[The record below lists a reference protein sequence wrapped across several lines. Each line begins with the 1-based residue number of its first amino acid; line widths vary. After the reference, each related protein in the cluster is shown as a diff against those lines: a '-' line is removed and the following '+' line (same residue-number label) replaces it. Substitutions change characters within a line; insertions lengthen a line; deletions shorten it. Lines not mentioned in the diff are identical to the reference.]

1 MAERAKT
8 ALRPFSSV
16 NVHSTHGHPL
26 GVQNGKSQKMRM
38 TGRVEDGSGLTE
50 KQETLRPGSTT
61 SLRNN
66 IKERRVSAQ
75 KENLGTEPGVSKI
88 PRAKSVT
95 TSSKVKPVPDF
106 SKLHRQWESKI
117 SQGKSRKPTS
127 TTFEHNLPATAARP
141 STSSKSRKPTSTL
154 SEHNPSTTATRPSTS
169 PNGSPLDD
177 PTKVRITSS
186 TAPPPPPPSSVPST
200 ASRTSTNTGL
210 LKTGLQGPA
219 RTAVRK
225 PMRKPPVKEEF
236 HNEALSDILNSTD
249 TRDLDSRHTLAP
261 RLGNPKRLTLNPAK
275 RVTRVPVE
283 DEFNNANL
291 ADILDSNDAEQ
302 LDARTVR
309 RTTGAWGL
317 GNPRRLTV
325 SRGTARRATVAVR
338 HQGADDQTKRASMYA
353 GAIRVARKNPTQ
365 TSHLSNE
372 SPSPSK
378 DVLLPI
384 PAPEPTADPAPLSLL
399 QKGMD
404 EYFAR
409 RNNPPKTPS
418 MVKFVTAPTPR
429 EKQQSL
435 ARKMGMIVAET
446 FGMTPQRTVTQG
458 VLDIARTPRVANL
471 TLRQKFEAE
480 KGQDDTVI
488 ERGMRTLEK
497 LVDDV
502 QNHVGGGYED
512 ERVENGNGVP
522 VDHASSVLGSFSTAS
537 HGSEPSVE
545 TLQSASSISN
555 HFQNSHVSDTG
566 TYMQQDNRLPPFSAI
581 ALPLIPPVQSLM
593 LLPVGQPTVVPLVG
607 PPIRPLIPNPFEV
620 LDMQPPTVG
629 LVRQTHENT
638 ELESVHERD
647 TSKTEVGNG
656 FPNPVHNAVCGT
668 QAPAPSI
675 AKELTFSTFTLVQPE
690 RLSATDDS
698 WRDVV
703 GITSAPLDSSE
714 GLVANSTSYH
724 DQQASTGEI
733 SLPAPTNLEIAS
745 VSNVQSTQACSSTQ
759 TRDAAIPNAQPENS
773 PRASPPSTAET
784 SRRRRR
790 SSLRRSSVPDVDR
803 IREELN
809 QLELEEAELLRL
821 MEELEDGEEFSDDE
835 GWAED

>member
-8 ALRPFSSV
+8 ILRPSSSV

-26 GVQNGKSQKMRM
+26 GAQNAKPGKMRM
-38 TGRVEDGSGLTE
+38 TGRVENGPGLTE
-50 KQETLRPGSTT
+50 KQETLRPGCAT
-61 SLRNN
+61 SVGSNVN
-66 IKERRVSAQ
+66 ERRVAAQ
-75 KENLGTEPGVSKI
+75 KENLGAEPGQSKI
-88 PRAKSVT
+88 PRAKSAT
-95 TSSKVKPVPDF
+95 TTSKVKPVPDF

-127 TTFEHNLPATAARP
+127 ATSEHNLSVTAARP
-141 STSSKSRKPTSTL
+141 TTSSKSRKTTSTT
-154 SEHNPSTTATRPSTS
+154 SEHNPSTTAARPTTS
-169 PNGSPLDD
+169 PNGSSLDH
-177 PTKVRITSS
+177 PTKVRITHS
-186 TAPPPPPPSSVPST
+186 TAPPPSSSVPSI

-225 PMRKPPVKEEF
+225 PTRKLPVKEEF
-236 HNEALSDILNSTD
+236 QNEALCDILNSTD
-249 TRDLDSRHTLAP
+249 TRDLDSRHPLAQ

-275 RVTRVPVE
+275 RVTNVPRVRVE

-291 ADILDSNDAEQ
+291 ADILDSNDAGQ
-302 LDARTVR
+302 LDERTVR

-317 GNPRRLTV
+317 GNPRRLTH

-372 SPSPSK
+372 PQSPSK
-378 DVLLPI
+378 DVTLPI
-384 PAPEPTADPAPLSLL
+384 PAPETTTDPAPLSLL

-446 FGMTPQRTVTQG
+446 FGMTPQRTGTQVAVDTG
-458 VLDIARTPRVANL
+458 RTARVGNL

-488 ERGMRTLEK
+488 ERGIRTLEM

-502 QNHVGGGYED
+502 QSHVGGGYED
-512 ERVENGNGVP
+512 KRVENGNGAP
-522 VDHASSVLGSFSTAS
+522 VDHASAALGGFPTAS

-545 TLQSASSISN
+545 TLQSASSTSN
-555 HFQNSHVSDTG
+555 HFQNSTHVSDTG
-566 TYMQQDNRLPPFSAI
+566 TYVQQDNRLPPISTI

-593 LLPVGQPTVVPLVG
+593 LLPVDQPTVVPLVG

-629 LVRQTHENT
+629 LARQTDEST
-638 ELESVHERD
+638 ELGSVHV
-647 TSKTEVGNG
+647 SKVEVGNG
-656 FPNPVHNAVCGT
+656 FQNQAHNAFCGT
-668 QAPAPSI
+668 QAPAPSV
-675 AKELTFSTFTLVQPE
+675 AKELTTVTFGPLVQPE
-690 RLSATDDS
+690 ISSATDDS

-703 GITSAPLDSSE
+703 GITSAPSESSE
-714 GLVANSTSYH
+714 GLVANSTGYH
-724 DQQASTGEI
+724 GQQASTVEI
-733 SLPAPTNLEIAS
+733 SCVTQTNLEIAS
-745 VSNVQSTQACSSTQ
+745 APTVQSTQECIPTEA
-759 TRDAAIPNAQPENS
+759 RDAATTNGQPENS
-773 PRASPPSTAET
+773 SHARPPTTTET

-790 SSLRRSSVPDVDR
+790 SSLRRSSVADVDR

-821 MEELEDGEEFSDDE
+821 MDELEDDEDFSDDE
-835 GWAED
+835 GWEED